1 MSEAA
6 RGFVLRVEFFRE
18 ASNFPLARWFAP
30 LATHALARVHVGFPI
45 AQVTVIRAEV
55 DEFQVPSGD

>member
-1 MSEAA
+1 
-6 RGFVLRVEFFRE
+6 VLRVEFFRE
-18 ASNFPLARWFAP
+18 ASNFPLARWFP
-30 LATHALARVHVGFPI
+30 TLATHALARVHVGFPI